1 MYLLL
6 DLVASLLG
14 LFLATPQ
21 HLVDPLEGLGRQDD
35 AGGERSLAVGEDA
48 LASDLLKL
56 GVVNVEEV
64 IGSLLGLDDRVEGD
78 LFALGLDALGGLL
91 DDGELLVNLGE
102 STSAKAVGLLNVC
115 GKVKLVGLLQ
125 VED

>member
-1 MYLLL
+1 M
-6 DLVASLLG
+6 
-14 LFLATPQ
+14 
-21 HLVDPLEGLGRQDD
+21 
-35 AGGERSLAVGEDA
+35 
-48 LASDLLKL
+48 
-56 GVVNVEEV
+56 

-102 STSAKAVGLLNVC
+102 STGAKAVGLLNVC